1 MTRLLVL
8 LGIAFACTQ
17 AAAHEVHS
25 TIAADSATVVT
36 LTYADGR
43 PFSFEA
49 FEVLGGGAA
58 TPLAVGRTDARGRAV
73 FMAPP
78 AGGKLRLRAFSAD
91 GHGVDL
97 RLTPPA
103 AASAESPPPAATNAG
118 DERWSRILFGLGL
131 LLGAFGLIQLFQKK
145 RESAQ

>member
-1 MTRLLVL
+1 MKRLFFL
-8 LGIAFACTQ
+8 LGIVLASTQ

-25 TIAADSATVVT
+25 TMATDSATVVT
-36 LTYADGR
+36 LSYADGR

-49 FEVLGGGAA
+49 FEVFGGGAA

-73 FMAPP
+73 FIAPP
-78 AGGKLRLRAFSAD
+78 AGGELRLRAFSAD

-103 AASAESPPPAATNAG
+103 AASAASPLPAASDAA
-118 DERWSRILFGLGL
+118 DDRWSRILFGLGL
-131 LLGAFGLIQLFQKK
+131 LFGAFGLIQLFQKK
-145 RESAQ
+145 REKTQ